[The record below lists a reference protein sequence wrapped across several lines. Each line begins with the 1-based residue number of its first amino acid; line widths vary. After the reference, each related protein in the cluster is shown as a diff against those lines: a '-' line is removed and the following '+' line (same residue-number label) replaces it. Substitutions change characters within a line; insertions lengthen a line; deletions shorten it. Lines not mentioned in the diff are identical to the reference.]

1 MNAFVRRTNL
11 ILLSYM
17 GITYE
22 GAEMRLLDAMRYK
35 VDPRGVDYDRR
46 CGERIMID
54 DAGSGSAVY
63 SPLRGL

>member
-46 CGERIMID
+46 CGERLC
-54 DAGSGSAVY
+54 GV
-63 SPLRGL
+63 